1 MEGQEE
7 NKDKIAIVGIDC
19 RLPGANN
26 AQEFWENLVK
36 ERESLVEFT
45 EEELKEAGVQ
55 PKTYNNPNYV
65 RRRGVVRDAE
75 MFDAEFFNFTPR
87 EAELLDP
94 QHRLFLECAWHA
106 LEDSGVDPF
115 NTDKKIAV
123 FGGTGSPYHL
133 LDTIENE
140 SVLKYANGTSIITS
154 NDKDYVTT
162 RVSYKLNLKGPSI
175 NVQSACSTSMV
186 GVVMGVDSLLSY
198 QSDMVLAGGA
208 TVELPVT
215 KGYTYQEGSLESPDG
230 KCRTFD
236 KDAQGTVFSRGG
248 GVVAL
253 KRLEDAI
260 EDKDHIY
267 AVILGGAINN
277 DGNRK
282 AGYTAPSV
290 QGQVEVIT
298 EALEFSGI
306 SPRSISMVE
315 AHGTATPVGDPIEV
329 SSLTEAFSQYTDDK
343 QYCALGSVKTN
354 IGHTDVASGVASLI
368 KTSLSLKHGII
379 PASLNY
385 NESNPAIN
393 FNESPFF
400 VNTKTK
406 NWEKNGV
413 PRRALVNSFGVG
425 GTNACVVLEEPPQPK
440 EAEEKQQYDAVYLSA
455 HNKTSFETYCK
466 DVKSYLEANP
476 NTNLSQFS
484 HTSRVARKP
493 MKYKGVFPFKNY
505 TDLLQSLEKSSPVKQ
520 ITSVDKELVF
530 MFPGQGNQF
539 INMGRE
545 LYQNIPDFKECIDY
559 CATTLQSIIG
569 IDIRTI
575 IFPSEKDYEKSKEQI
590 DHTYITQPAI
600 FMISYALANTLQN
613 YGVKPDKLIGHSVG
627 EYVAAA
633 ISGIMS
639 LEDALKSVAIR
650 GKLVFDLPQGSM
662 LAVLMS
668 EEELLKMLPD
678 ELCVAVINSPEL
690 VVVSGETQHIES
702 FARKLKEE
710 KIFNKLLPTSHAFH
724 STMMEP
730 CLEEYANF
738 FKTVSLQAPKIP
750 VISTVTG
757 KILTDEEAQ
766 SQEYWINHVVDP
778 VRFGDATAQ
787 VLKNESAVFF
797 ECGPGQSLES
807 AVKRR
812 ITKEMKHAVIST
824 LQDKTDAVISMDN
837 ALGKLWMEDVSVD
850 FDARYDSSQ
859 YDKMPFPLLPFNRK
873 SYLVD
878 FSAKSSNMLITENT
892 KSPMVEDWYFVPT
905 WKKTSA
911 IDFLPKIEKEE
922 ENDTLEKW
930 LVFVDGELSKSIVQ
944 NLQECN
950 KMFFTVHQGSDFK
963 KDGNTFTMNPN
974 EQEDYAKLFET
985 INEDNI
991 ALKVL
996 YTWSFSEED
1005 EGISLENAESNLDTN
1020 FYNLLYLE
1028 KGIISNNIV
1037 ENVRIVSLINDGFD
1051 VVGSGNAKPEKTLAI
1066 GPMKVLFKEHLGIST
1081 QLINITS
1088 TTSNIISKLAGQIVK
1103 EVTSETDENIISYT
1117 GLNRWTQTFEQ
1128 IKVPNDGGTKM
1139 LKDNG
1144 VYVITGGSGG
1154 IGRVLSELIAKKV
1167 KGATIVWTGR
1177 KAFPERDSWKNL
1189 LTDDS
1194 ADAVLKEK
1202 IRTIQKVE
1210 ELGSKVAY
1218 YSVGVLDFEKM
1229 KQTFNSIEQEH
1240 GAINGVIHSA
1250 GVAGGG
1256 VVASIDKERIAPVI
1270 EPKVQGTLILKELL
1284 KNREVDFIYLFSSIT
1299 AILGEVGRVDYISG
1313 NSFMDA
1319 CANAPGWLHDTAA
1332 VSSINWGQWGLVGMA
1347 ADWRMETLKN
1357 KNTPQAHK
1365 TIGYSAENHAIELTL
1380 AQVNQNHSSYQIHID
1395 IDKHWIFKEHL
1406 LTSIPTMVGT
1416 SYVET
1421 LMKWKEKERISKNL
1435 TLENTTFLSPLMIMP
1450 NMLRDLYLFCDKK
1463 SDDQYT
1469 FTFKSIVAGS
1479 SVTDENGWQDHFRG
1493 EILFKEASESE
1504 KVDIPTILNRMTTED
1519 DGPHKLVITDGNNKP
1534 TLQYSKRWDCKEKIH
1549 IGEGE
1554 WLTKM
1559 SLHEQFEDD
1568 FSYFFL
1574 HPAMMDVA
1582 TSAHFGYMDDVKSS
1596 YLPFSYGEVN
1606 IYAPFKREF
1615 YAYAKISDEQP
1626 KENHLSFDFQLFD
1639 LEGELIAEV
1648 KDYSFVKLSDV
1659 SNESSKAKESEEE
1672 IVLEA
1677 LEDDILPNEG
1687 EEVLETMLCND
1698 NISQVIVYVK
1708 DLLRDMDDSRHSVL
1722 IQKRKEKIKSA
1733 KKVVDVDDRPDIDT
1747 PYVAPENEIEI
1758 TIAAVWTAILG
1769 INKIGSNDAFNSLGG
1784 NSLLAIQVVSGIK
1797 DEFEVSISTDE
1808 FVNNPTVFKLG
1819 ELVLEKILGEHST
1832 EDLEKLLNE

>member
-1 MEGQEE
+1 MEDQEE

-36 ERESLVEFT
+36 EKESLVEFT
-45 EEELKEAGVQ
+45 EEELKEAGVP

-106 LEDSGVDPF
+106 LEDGGIDPF
-115 NTDKKIAV
+115 NTDKKVAV

-186 GVVMGVDSLLSY
+186 GVVMGIDSLLSY
-198 QSDMVLAGGA
+198 QSDVVLAGGA

-236 KDAQGTVFSRGG
+236 KDAQGTVFSRGC

-406 NWEKNGV
+406 QWEKNGV
-413 PRRALVNSFGVG
+413 PRRALINSFGVG
-425 GTNACVVLEEPPQPK
+425 GTNACVILEEPPQPK
-440 EAEEKQQYDAVYLSA
+440 KAEVKKQYDSLFVSA
-455 HNKTSFETYCK
+455 HSKTSFENYCK
-466 DVKSYLEANP
+466 EVKAYLEAHP
-476 NTNLSQFS
+476 DTNLSQFA
-484 HTSRVARKP
+484 HTSRIARKP
-493 MKYKGVFPFKNY
+493 MKYKAVFPFKEY
-505 TDLLQSLEKSSPVKQ
+505 GDLLQSLEKSSPLKQ
-520 ITSVDKELVF
+520 VTAAGKELVF

-539 INMGRE
+539 INMGYE
-545 LYQNIPDFKECIDY
+545 LYQHIPDFKECIDY

-575 IFPSEKDYEKSKEQI
+575 IFPSDQDAEKSKEQI

-668 EEELLKMLPD
+668 EEELVKILPK

-690 VVVSGETQHIES
+690 VVVSGETEHIEA
-702 FARKLKEE
+702 FAKKLKED
-710 KIFNKLLPTSHAFH
+710 KVFNKLLPTSHAFH

-730 CLEEYANF
+730 CLEEYADF
-738 FKTVSLQAPKIP
+738 FKTVTLHAPKIP

-778 VRFGDATAQ
+778 VRFGDAASQ
-787 VLKNESAVFF
+787 VLENESAVFF

-812 ITKEMKHAVIST
+812 VTKEMKHAVIST
-824 LQDKTDAVISMDN
+824 LPEKADAVISMDH
-837 ALGKLWMEDVSVD
+837 ALGRLWMENIPVD
-850 FDARYDSSQ
+850 FDVRYDSSE

-878 FSAKSSNMLITENT
+878 FSAKSSNLAVGENI
-892 KSPMVEDWYFVPT
+892 KSPMVEDWYFVPS

-911 IDFLPKIEKEE
+911 IDFLPKIEKEAT
-922 ENDTLEKW
+922 DTDEKW
-930 LVFVDGELSKSIVQ
+930 LVFVESELSKAVVE
-944 NLQECN
+944 NLKSQG
-950 KMFFTVHQGSDFK
+950 KTYVTVHRGSSFDQNENSFSI
-963 KDGNTFTMNPN
+963 NPL
-974 EQEDYAKLFET
+974 EKGDYERLFEA
-985 INEDNI
+985 INEENI
-991 ALKVL
+991 GLKVV
-996 YTWSFSEED
+996 YTWSFTED
-1005 EGISLENAESNLDTN
+1005 NDLISLENAAHELNTN

-1028 KGIISNNIV
+1028 QGIIANNII

-1051 VVGSGNAKPEKTLAI
+1051 VVGNGNARPEKTLAI

-1081 QLINITS
+1081 QLININGTNKHN
-1088 TTSNIISKLAGQIVK
+1088 TNKLAAEIVK
-1103 EVTSETDENIISYT
+1103 EVNAETDENIISYS
-1117 GLNRWTQTFEQ
+1117 GLHRWTQTFEQ
-1128 IKVPNDGGTKM
+1128 IRVPNDGGTKL
-1139 LKDNG
+1139 LKDKG

-1177 KAFPERDSWKNL
+1177 KAFPDRANWDSL
-1189 LTDDS
+1189 LKDDQTDS
-1194 ADAVLKEK
+1194 VLKEK

-1229 KQTFNSIEQEH
+1229 QQTFDTIEQEY

-1284 KNREVDFIYLFSSIT
+1284 KNRDVDFIYLFSSIT
-1299 AILGEVGRVDYISG
+1299 AILGEVGRVDYIAA

-1319 CANAPGWLHDTAA
+1319 CANAPGWLHDKAA

-1347 ADWRMETLKN
+1347 ADWRMETLKS
-1357 KNTPQAHK
+1357 KNNQSEHK
-1365 TIGYSAENHAIELTL
+1365 VIG
-1380 AQVNQNHSSYQIHID
+1380 HSSENYPLELSFIQKNDNESCHQVHID

-1416 SYVET
+1416 SYIET
-1421 LMKWKEKERISKNL
+1421 LIKWKEKEGISGDLILK
-1435 TLENTTFLSPLMIMP
+1435 NTTFLSPLMIMP
-1450 NMLRDLYLFCDKK
+1450 NMLRDLYLFSTQK
-1463 SDDQYT
+1463 SEGHYE
-1469 FTFKSIVAGS
+1469 FTFKSINGGS
-1479 SVTDENGWQDHFRG
+1479 EVTEQNGWQDHFSG
-1493 EILFKEASESE
+1493 EVIFEEHEDGESINVE
-1504 KVDIPTILNRMTTED
+1504 TLLDAMPKED
-1519 DGPHKLVITDGNNKP
+1519 DHPHKLVITDANNKP

-1549 IGEGE
+1549 FGENQ

-1559 SLHEQFEDD
+1559 ALHDEFKDD

-1582 TSAHFGYMDDVKSS
+1582 TSAHFGYMDDVKSN
-1596 YLPFSYGEVN
+1596 YLPFSYGTVR
-1606 IYAPFKREF
+1606 IYAPFKQEF
-1615 YAYAKISDEQP
+1615 YAYAKVSDQQLDD
-1626 KENHLSFDFQLFD
+1626 NHLSFDFHLFD
-1639 LEGELIAEV
+1639 LEGKLIAEV
-1648 KDYSFVKLSDV
+1648 LDYSFVKLGDSSE
-1659 SNESSKAKESEEE
+1659 SNEPKEKKEEV
-1672 IVLEA
+1672 VLEA

-1687 EEVLETMLCND
+1687 EEVLETLLCND
-1698 NISQVIVYVK
+1698 NLSQVIIYVK
-1708 DLLRDMDDSRHSVL
+1708 DLLKDMDDSRHSVL
-1722 IQKRKEKIKSA
+1722 IKKRKEKITSA
-1733 KKVVDVDDRPDIDT
+1733 KKVADVDDRPDIDT
-1747 PYVAPENEIEI
+1747 PYVQPENEIEI

-1769 INKIGSNDAFNSLGG
+1769 INKIGLNDAFNSLGG

-1797 DEFEVSISTDE
+1797 DEFDVAISTDE

>member
-1 MEGQEE
+1 MEDQEE

-36 ERESLVEFT
+36 EKESLVEFT
-45 EEELKEAGVQ
+45 EEELKEAGVP

-106 LEDSGVDPF
+106 LEDGGIDPF
-115 NTDKKIAV
+115 NTDKKVAV

-186 GVVMGVDSLLSY
+186 GVVMGIDSLLSY
-198 QSDMVLAGGA
+198 QSDVVLAGGA

-236 KDAQGTVFSRGG
+236 KDAQGTVFSRGC

-329 SSLTEAFSQYTDDK
+329 SSLTEAFSQYTEDK

-406 NWEKNGV
+406 KWEKNGV
-413 PRRALVNSFGVG
+413 PRRALINSFGVG
-425 GTNACVVLEEPPQPK
+425 GTNACVILEEPPQPK
-440 EAEEKQQYDAVYLSA
+440 QAEEKQQYDSLFLSA
-455 HNKTSFETYCK
+455 HSKTSFEKYCK
-466 DVKSYLEANP
+466 EVKTYLEEHP
-476 NTNLSQFS
+476 DTNLSQFA

-493 MKYKGVFPFKNY
+493 MKYKAVFPFKEY
-505 TDLLQSLEKSSPVKQ
+505 ADLLLSLEKSSPLRQ
-520 ITSVDKELVF
+520 ATAANKELVF

-539 INMGRE
+539 INMGYE

-575 IFPSEKDYEKSKEQI
+575 IFPSDEDLEKSKEQI

-613 YGVKPDKLIGHSVG
+613 YGVRPDKLIGHSVG

-668 EEELLKMLPD
+668 EEDLLKILPE

-690 VVVSGETQHIES
+690 VVVSGETEHIEA
-702 FARKLKEE
+702 FAKKLKED
-710 KIFNKLLPTSHAFH
+710 KVFNKLLPTSHAFH

-738 FKTVSLQAPKIP
+738 FKTVSLHAPKIP

-778 VRFGDATAQ
+778 VRFGDAAAQ
-787 VLKNESAVFF
+787 VLENESAVFF

-812 ITKEMKHAVIST
+812 LTKETKHAVIST
-824 LQDKTDAVISMDN
+824 LQEKADAVISMDN
-837 ALGKLWMEDVSVD
+837 ALGRLWMENVWVD
-850 FDARYDSSQ
+850 FDTRYDSSE
-859 YDKMPFPLLPFNRK
+859 YDKIPFPLLPFNRK
-873 SYLVD
+873 PYLVD
-878 FSAKSSNMLITENT
+878 FSAKSSNMLVGENT
-892 KSPMVEDWYFVPT
+892 KSPMVEDWYFVPS

-911 IDFLPKIEKEE
+911 IDFLPKIEKEVV
-922 ENDTLEKW
+922 DTIEKW
-930 LVFVDGELSKSIVQ
+930 MVFVDGELSKSIVKK
-944 NLQECN
+944 LQD
-950 KMFFTVHQGSDFK
+950 QGKSLFIVTQGTRFDQ
-963 KDGNTFTMNPN
+963 DGNTFTINPT
-974 EQEDYAKLFET
+974 EKEDYTKLFEV
-985 INEDNI
+985 INEENI
-991 ALKVL
+991 GLKVV
-996 YTWSFSEED
+996 YAWSYSETD
-1005 EGISLENAESNLDTN
+1005 NLISLENAAQELNTN

-1028 KGIISNNIV
+1028 QGIIANNII

-1051 VVGSGNAKPEKTLAI
+1051 VVGNGKAKPEKTLAI

-1081 QLINITS
+1081 QLINISGATE
-1088 TTSNIISKLAGQIVK
+1088 NNNVRLANEIVK
-1103 EVTSETDENIISYT
+1103 EVIAETDENIISYS

-1128 IKVPNDGGTKM
+1128 IRVPNDGGTKL
-1139 LKDNG
+1139 LKDKG

-1167 KGATIVWTGR
+1167 QGATIVWTGR
-1177 KAFPERDSWKNL
+1177 KAFPERADWSNL
-1189 LTDDS
+1189 LADDTT
-1194 ADAVLKEK
+1194 DAVLKEK

-1229 KQTFNSIEQEH
+1229 QQTFDAIEKEY

-1284 KNREVDFIYLFSSIT
+1284 KSRDVDFIYLFSSIT
-1299 AILGEVGRVDYISG
+1299 AILGEVGRVDYIAA

-1319 CANAPGWLHDTAA
+1319 CANASGWLHDTAV

-1357 KNTPQAHK
+1357 KNNPPSHK
-1365 TIGYSAENHAIELTL
+1365 VIGHSSENHPIELSFSHKNNNESCH
-1380 AQVNQNHSSYQIHID
+1380 QVHID

-1416 SYVET
+1416 SYIET
-1421 LMKWKEKERISKNL
+1421 LIKWKEKEGISGDL
-1435 TLENTTFLSPLMIMP
+1435 TLSNTTFLSPLMIMP
-1450 NMLRDLYLFCDKK
+1450 NMLRDLYLFCDQK
-1463 SDDQYT
+1463 SDNHYE
-1469 FTFKSIVAGS
+1469 FTFKSIAGGS
-1479 SVTDENGWQDHFRG
+1479 SVTDESGWQDHFTG
-1493 EILFKEASESE
+1493 EITFKEHE
-1504 KVDIPTILNRMTTED
+1504 DPTKIDVNELLTRMPKED
-1519 DGPHKLVITDGNNKP
+1519 DHPHKLVITDGNNKP

-1549 IGEGE
+1549 IGDNQ

-1559 SLHEQFEDD
+1559 SLHDEFKDD

-1596 YLPFSYGEVN
+1596 YLPFSYGAVN
-1606 IYAPFKREF
+1606 IYAPFRQEF
-1615 YAYAKISDEQP
+1615 YAYAKVSDEQP

-1639 LEGELIAEV
+1639 LEGQMIAEV
-1648 KDYSFVKLSDV
+1648 LDYSFVKLADV
-1659 SNESSKAKESEEE
+1659 SENNATSESKEEV
-1672 IVLEA
+1672 VLEA

-1687 EEVLETMLCND
+1687 EEVLETLLCND
-1698 NISQVIVYVK
+1698 NLPQVIVYVK
-1708 DLLRDMDDSRHSVL
+1708 DLLRDMDDSKHSVL
-1722 IQKRKEKIKSA
+1722 VQKRKEKMTSA
-1733 KKVVDVDDRPDIDT
+1733 KKVADVDDRPDIDT
-1747 PYVAPENEIEI
+1747 PYVKPENEIEV

-1769 INKIGSNDAFNSLGG
+1769 INKIGLNDAFNSLGG

-1797 DEFEVSISTDE
+1797 DEFDVAISTDE

-1819 ELVLEKILGEHST
+1819 ELVLEKILGEHSA